1 MRSKF
6 FSAVGLL
13 LLAVPA
19 YAQEAAALAES
30 AAKPSLLTPSGGLMF
45 WTLIIFALVFFILSK
60 FAFGPITAAVQA
72 REAALEAAI
81 AAAQA
86 DREAA
91 AKLLEEHKKN
101 IENARNEAQRFIA
114 EGRTTAESMKS
125 EMLEATKKQQEQMLE
140 RARRD
145 IESEKTKAIDS
156 LRKEAID
163 LAIAGA
169 SKVIE
174 RNLDDAKNRALI
186 ENYLASIGTR

>member
-1 MRSKF
+1 M
-6 FSAVGLL
+6 ALL
-13 LLAVPA
+13 LIAVPA
-19 YAQEAAALAES
+19 FAQEGAALAET

-45 WTLIIFALVFFILSK
+45 WTLIIFVIVFFILSK

-81 AAAQA
+81 ASAQA

-101 IENARNEAQRFIA
+101 IENARNEAQRYIA
-114 EGRTTAESMKS
+114 EGRATAESMKS
-125 EMLEATKKQQEQMLE
+125 EMLDATKKQQDEMLE

-145 IESEKTKAIDS
+145 IEAEKTKAIDS

-163 LAIAGA
+163 LALAGA

-174 RNLDDAKNRALI
+174 QNLDDAKNRQLI

>member
-6 FSAVGLL
+6 FSAVALL
-13 LLAVPA
+13 LIAAPA
-19 YAQEAAALAES
+19 YAQEAEA

-45 WTLIIFALVFFILSK
+45 WTLIIFAIVFFILSK

-114 EGRTTAESMKS
+114 EGRATAESMKS
-125 EMLEATKKQQEQMLE
+125 EMLDATKKQQDEMLE

-145 IESEKTKAIDS
+145 IESEKTKAIES
-156 LRKEAID
+156 LRKEAVD

-174 RNLDDAKNRALI
+174 QNLDDAKNRTLI
-186 ENYLASIGTR
+186 EHYLASIGTR

>member
-6 FSAVGLL
+6 FSAALL
-13 LLAVPA
+13 LLIAVPA
-19 YAQEAAALAES
+19 FAQEGAPLAEA

-45 WTLIIFALVFFILSK
+45 WTLIVFGILFLVLSK
-60 FAFGPITAAVQA
+60 FAFGPITAAVQS

-86 DREAA
+86 DRDAA
-91 AKLLEEHKKN
+91 AKLLEEHRKN
-101 IENARNEAQRFIA
+101 IDNARSEAQRFIA
-114 EGRTTAESMKS
+114 EGRATAESMKS
-125 EMLEATKKQQEQMLE
+125 EMLEATKKQQDEMLA

-145 IESEKTKAIDS
+145 IEAEKTKAIDE

-163 LAIAGA
+163 LALAGA

-174 RNLDDAKNRALI
+174 QNLDDAKNRQLI

>member
-6 FSAVGLL
+6 FSAVALL
-13 LLAVPA
+13 LIAAPA
-19 YAQEAAALAES
+19 YAQEAEA

-45 WTLIIFALVFFILSK
+45 WTLIIFAIVFFILSK

-81 AAAQA
+81 ASAQA
-86 DREAA
+86 DRDAA

-114 EGRTTAESMKS
+114 EGRATAESMKS
-125 EMLEATKKQQEQMLE
+125 EMLEATKKQQDEMLQ

-145 IESEKTKAIDS
+145 IETEKTKAIES
-156 LRKEAID
+156 LRKEAVD
-163 LAIAGA
+163 LALAGA
-169 SKVIE
+169 SKAIE
-174 RNLDDAKNRALI
+174 AR
-186 ENYLASIGTR
+186 

>member
-6 FSAVGLL
+6 FSAVALL
-13 LLAVPA
+13 LIATPA
-19 YAQEAAALAES
+19 FAQEAAALAES

-86 DREAA
+86 DRDAA

-114 EGRTTAESMKS
+114 EGRATAESMKS
-125 EMLEATKKQQEQMLE
+125 EMLEATKKQQDEMLE

-174 RNLDDAKNRALI
+174 QNLDDAKNRTLI

>member
-6 FSAVGLL
+6 FSAVALL
-13 LLAVPA
+13 LIATPA
-19 YAQEAAALAES
+19 FAQEAAALAES

-86 DREAA
+86 DRDAA

-114 EGRTTAESMKS
+114 EGRATAESMKS
-125 EMLEATKKQQEQMLE
+125 EMLEATKKQQDEMLE

-145 IESEKTKAIDS
+145 IESEKTMAIDS

-174 RNLDDAKNRALI
+174 QNLDDAKNRTLI

>member
-45 WTLIIFALVFFILSK
+45 WTLIIFAIVFFILSK

>member
-1 MRSKF
+1 
-6 FSAVGLL
+6 
-13 LLAVPA
+13 
-19 YAQEAAALAES
+19 
-30 AAKPSLLTPSGGLMF
+30 
-45 WTLIIFALVFFILSK
+45 
-60 FAFGPITAAVQA
+60 
-72 REAALEAAI
+72 
-81 AAAQA
+81 
-86 DREAA
+86 
-91 AKLLEEHKKN
+91 
-101 IENARNEAQRFIA
+101 
-114 EGRTTAESMKS
+114 
-125 EMLEATKKQQEQMLE
+125 MLE

>member
-6 FSAVGLL
+6 FSAVALL
-13 LLAVPA
+13 LIAVPA
-19 YAQEAAALAES
+19 YAQEAEA

-45 WTLIIFALVFFILSK
+45 WTLIIFAIVFFILSK

-81 AAAQA
+81 ASAQA
-86 DREAA
+86 DRDAA

-114 EGRTTAESMKS
+114 EGRATAESMKS
-125 EMLEATKKQQEQMLE
+125 EMLESTKKQQDEMLE

-145 IESEKTKAIDS
+145 IEAEKTKAIDS

-163 LAIAGA
+163 LALAGA

-174 RNLDDAKNRALI
+174 QNLDDAKNRTLI

>member
-6 FSAVGLL
+6 FSAVALL
-13 LLAVPA
+13 LIAAPA

-45 WTLIIFALVFFILSK
+45 WTLIIFAIVFFILSK

-114 EGRTTAESMKS
+114 EGRATAESMKS
-125 EMLEATKKQQEQMLE
+125 EMLDATKKQQDEMLE

-145 IESEKTKAIDS
+145 IEAEKTKAIDS
-156 LRKEAID
+156 LRKEAVD
-163 LAIAGA
+163 LALAGA

-174 RNLDDAKNRALI
+174 QNLDDAKNRTLI

>member
-6 FSAVGLL
+6 FSAVALL
-13 LLAVPA
+13 LIATPA
-19 YAQEAAALAES
+19 FAQEAAALAES

-86 DREAA
+86 DRDAA

-114 EGRTTAESMKS
+114 EGRATAESMKS
-125 EMLEATKKQQEQMLE
+125 EMLDATKKQQDEMLE

-174 RNLDDAKNRALI
+174 QNLDDAKNRTLI

>member
-6 FSAVGLL
+6 FSAVALL
-13 LLAVPA
+13 LIATPA
-19 YAQEAAALAES
+19 FAQEAAALAES

-86 DREAA
+86 DRDAA

-114 EGRTTAESMKS
+114 EGRATAESMKS
-125 EMLEATKKQQEQMLE
+125 EMLEATKKQQDEMLE

-145 IESEKTKAIDS
+145 IESEKTTAIDS

-174 RNLDDAKNRALI
+174 QNLDDAKNRTLI

>member
-6 FSAVGLL
+6 FSAVALL
-13 LLAVPA
+13 LIATPA
-19 YAQEAAALAES
+19 FAQEAAALAES

-86 DREAA
+86 DRDAA

-114 EGRTTAESMKS
+114 EGRATAESMKS
-125 EMLEATKKQQEQMLE
+125 EMLEATKKQQDEMLE

>member
-6 FSAVGLL
+6 FSAVALL
-13 LLAVPA
+13 LIAVPA
-19 YAQEAAALAES
+19 YAQEAEA

-45 WTLIIFALVFFILSK
+45 WTLIIFAIVFFILSK

-81 AAAQA
+81 ASAQA

-114 EGRTTAESMKS
+114 EGRATADSMKS
-125 EMLEATKKQQEQMLE
+125 EMLDATKKQQDEMLE

-145 IESEKTKAIDS
+145 IEAEKTKAIDS

-163 LAIAGA
+163 LALAGA

-174 RNLDDAKNRALI
+174 QNLDDAKNRTLI